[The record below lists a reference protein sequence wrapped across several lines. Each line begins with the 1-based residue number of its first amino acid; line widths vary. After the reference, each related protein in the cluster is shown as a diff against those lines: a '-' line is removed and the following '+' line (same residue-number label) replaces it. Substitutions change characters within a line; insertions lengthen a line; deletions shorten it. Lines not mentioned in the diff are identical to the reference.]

1 MKIDIEA
8 PIYVAGHKG
17 MVGSA
22 LLRELERVGHKNF
35 VVASSKELDLR
46 ERSNVFEFFSKK
58 KPKYVIL
65 AAAKV
70 GGIAAN
76 NSHPVEFLSENL
88 QIQTNVMDAALEN
101 RVEKL
106 IFLGSSCI
114 YPKYAPQPIRED
126 ALLTGELEITNEA
139 YAIAK
144 ISGIKYVQAVQR
156 QHGLN
161 WISVMPSNLYG
172 PGDYYNPHN
181 SHVIPALINRYS
193 MAVNAQAKEVTNWGT
208 GSPLREFLYVEDL
221 ANAINFL
228 LHNYNG
234 YEHINVG
241 AGYDMPI
248 REIASLVAE
257 QLGFEGDTNWDST
270 KPDGT
275 PKKLLDISKIKS
287 LGWEPKVSFLE
298 GLRITVDDYL
308 ATDYRR

>member
-1 MKIDIEA
+1 MKIDLEA

-22 LLRELERVGHKNF
+22 LLRELERAGHKNF

-76 NSHPVEFLSENL
+76 NSYPVEFLSENL

-126 ALLTGELEITNEA
+126 ALLNGELEITNEA

-144 ISGIKYVQAVQR
+144 IAGIKYVQAVQR

-172 PGDYYNPHN
+172 PGDYYNPQN

-193 MAVNAQAKEVTNWGT
+193 MAVKAQAKEVTNWGT

-248 REIASLVAE
+248 REIASLVAK

-275 PKKLLDISKIKS
+275 PKKLLDISKIRS
-287 LGWEPKVSFLE
+287 LGWEPKVAFLE
-298 GLRITVDDYL
+298 GLKLTVEDYL
-308 ATDYRR
+308 ASDYRR